1 VIADLILTLALA
13 VWLGLWL
20 LRDHG
25 RLGPCRSS
33 ARRRLVRHLG
43 ARRTGAG
50 PATGRDA
57 GPGALLT

>member
-1 VIADLILTLALA
+1 VIVDLILTLALA

-33 ARRRLVRHLG
+33 ARRRLARHLA
-43 ARRTGAG
+43 ARRTGSA
-50 PATGRDA
+50 AGRDA

>member
-1 VIADLILTLALA
+1 MIVDLILALTLA

-33 ARRRLVRHLG
+33 TRRRMARHL
-43 ARRTGAG
+43 AVRRTGGG
-50 PATGRDA
+50 PAAGRDA